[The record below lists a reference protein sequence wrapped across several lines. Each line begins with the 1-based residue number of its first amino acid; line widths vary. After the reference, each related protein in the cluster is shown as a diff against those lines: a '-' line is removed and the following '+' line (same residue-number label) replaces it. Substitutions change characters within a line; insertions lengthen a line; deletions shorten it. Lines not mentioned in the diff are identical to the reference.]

1 MKRIRIPWLV
11 DLVIAEDADEIESL
25 ARDTNLDRAYG
36 NRSVLVNGML
46 LRRIR
51 KVLQFGEKPFPT
63 VSPRN
68 SAGRAAEQDALW
80 QRLNERASLLTSGPD
95 ELEGLASWVRGK
107 GSMDSCGLLVQQVVG
122 CLFAPEFQA
131 TPASWDAALVLD
143 KAPRTMNFLL
153 LAWWSFT
160 KRVDRAKLLLAQMV
174 DGNLAGLHATG
185 IALHNIVKGMNRMR
199 DLYSD
204 QARRSS
210 LSPEEAASLCLSA
223 PAALIRQPTTAVK
236 LAGAELDS
244 ATVVLL
250 KLETANEKSPN
261 ADLSFLRKTW
271 SRCPA
276 EQWVPA
282 LLEGV
287 WRRACQVRT

>member
-1 MKRIRIPWLV
+1 MKRIRIPLLV
-11 DLVIAEDADEIESL
+11 DIVIAEDAVEIERL
-25 ARDTNLDRAYG
+25 AGDTNLDRAYG
-36 NRSVLVNGML
+36 NRSVLVNGMI

-68 SAGRAAEQDALW
+68 AAGRAAEQDALW
-80 QRLNERASLLTSGPD
+80 QRLNERASLLASGPD
-95 ELEGLASWVRGK
+95 ELESLASLVRGK
-107 GSMDSCGLLVQQVVG
+107 GSIDGCGMLVQQVVG
-122 CLFAPEFQA
+122 RLFAPDFQA

-174 DGNLAGLHATG
+174 DGNLAGMHATG
-185 IALHNIVKGMNRMR
+185 VALHNIVRGVNRMR

-204 QARRSS
+204 PARRT
-210 LSPEEAASLCLSA
+210 LSPEEAATLCLSA
-223 PAALIRQPTTAVK
+223 PATLIRQPTGAAK
-236 LAGAELDS
+236 LAAGDVDS

-250 KLETANEKSPN
+250 KLQTANEKSPS

-282 LLEGV
+282 LLEGI
-287 WRRACQVRT
+287 WRRACQG